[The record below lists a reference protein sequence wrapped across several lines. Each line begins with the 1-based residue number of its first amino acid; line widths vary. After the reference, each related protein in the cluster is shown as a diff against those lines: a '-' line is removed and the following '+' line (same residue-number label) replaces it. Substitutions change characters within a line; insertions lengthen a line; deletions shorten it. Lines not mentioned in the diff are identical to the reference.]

1 MIISVFKKITLAEVW
16 LMEMSKGSLEPAG
29 ATTEVQARQSSVW
42 TSMVTKI
49 EEGGEVL
56 ETTGDRIK
64 MDTGER
70 EEKRMPLLKG
80 PLEPFAPRRWYSM
93 SWGQG
98 HDNLNFF
105 F

>member
-16 LMEMSKGSLEPAG
+16 LMEMSKGSLEPPG

-42 TSMVTKI
+42 TSMVTI

-56 ETTGDRIK
+56 ETAGDRIK
-64 MDTGER
+64 TDAGER

-80 PLEPFAPRRWYSM
+80 PLEPFAPLR
-93 SWGQG
+93 
-98 HDNLNFF
+98 
-105 F
+105 